1 MDNYI
6 QIRFA
11 KLNQLEQQRSRLS
24 GARRDQLD
32 VHINAIR
39 EQIDQAQLLNYEIQ
53 EIVNNEPASIITN
66 TQPQHETIIIDDDG
80 DIPFGNNEPAPEVV
94 QQPID
99 NEPTYW
105 ISPTDL
111 AIPRHF
117 RVVQFEP

>member
-39 EQIDQAQLLNYEIQ
+39 EQIQQAQLLNSEIQ
-53 EIVNNEPASIITN
+53 EIVSNEPASIVTN
-66 TQPQHETIIIDDDG
+66 TQSQHETIIIDDD
-80 DIPFGNNEPAPEVV
+80 DIPFGYNEPAPKVV

-99 NEPTYW
+99 NEPRTG
-105 ISPTDL
+105 
-111 AIPRHF
+111 
-117 RVVQFEP
+117 